1 MSAKPDFSNVQSTVV
16 STETIVN
23 DPYLYSNKVPF
34 ILQMKKDLM
43 RHEGFRQY
51 AYPDP
56 LSKLAKKYRGLDW
69 GRRPARELMVLVKD
83 MTEEDGRPWTVGVG
97 DTHGVSPDSVRTLE
111 QAERRLEQHIVEYE
125 AALVAALPWVK
136 EASFVTR
143 TVLLNM
149 AFNMGLRGLLQ
160 FRNTLR
166 FIEAKDYVRAA
177 SNMTQSLWYKQVG
190 ARAKELVERMRTQ
203 TILPEHK
210 AKEKL

>member
-1 MSAKPDFSNVQSTVV
+1 MKPDFSNVISGVT
-16 STETIVN
+16 STEDFVN
-23 DPYLYSNKVPF
+23 DPYLVSNRVAF
-34 ILQMKKDLM
+34 VLQMKKDLE
-43 RHEGFRQY
+43 RHEGFRPY

-69 GRRPARELMVLVKD
+69 GFKPARELLVLVKD
-83 MTEEDGRPWTVGVG
+83 MGVEDGRPWTVGFG
-97 DTHGVSPDSVRTLE
+97 DTHGVGPDSTRNRI
-111 QAERRLEQHIVEYE
+111 QAERKLEQHIVEFE

-149 AFNMGLRGLLQ
+149 TFNMGLQNLLE

-166 FIEAKDYVRAA
+166 FVKAKDYARAA
-177 SNMTQSLWYKQVG
+177 SNMIQSLWYRQTGV
-190 ARAKELVERMRTQ
+190 RAKELVERMRTQ
-203 TILPEHK
+203 EILPAHK